1 MQASHGCP
9 AAGIA
14 SPCFC
19 HLLQDRIF
27 IVGPHGGKSDTVKVV
42 NFTEHIQE
50 VFARYPDATS
60 PAIPYTELLFTTNPG
75 YRKHIRIK
83 GGLPLIISKRGHC
96 HACWAMDLRGPGS
109 FSNQN
114 TLWPCSGAKL

>member
-1 MQASHGCP
+1 MDILLLALR
-9 AAGIA
+9 

-19 HLLQDRIF
+19 HLPQERIF

-60 PAIPYTELLFTTNPG
+60 PPIPYTELLFTTNPG
-75 YRKHIRIK
+75 YRKHIRVK
-83 GGLPLIISKRGHC
+83 GGLHLVISKGALPC
-96 HACWAMDLRGPGS
+96 MLGPGFIQS
-109 FSNQN
+109 WLPQQ
-114 TLWPCSGAKL
+114 L